1 MQIIKYL
8 DLFIGALIN
17 MFLYIYTIKKIYN
30 LKLSNNKKSIL
41 FGIFVSTL
49 FISIINVFNKNTFKL
64 LLTFPFV
71 VLCIHYVFSM
81 DLRKTIIYVIIS
93 TLYMTIAEIVMSII
107 LSILPFDYT
116 FIFNNILGTT
126 IGAILIS
133 IFTIILLLIKPLKK
147 AVYKLTSNVS
157 DKTDIFITILLIV
170 LICAIAYR
178 NMSGINNI
186 MIIIMNFI
194 VIITVITILYMYY
207 KGNLKVQ
214 ELSKNYNDLFKYL
227 EKYEKELVEK
237 RKIIHDYKN
246 QLIIINGYIG
256 DNEKL
261 KEYINEVIDEQKSIS
276 ENSLINNIDKLPRGL
291 KGLIYYKLSHINKSI
306 KINLEVLNSLKK
318 FDNLPP
324 KLNKDVLK
332 IIGVLL
338 DNAIEAVEHEKEKF
352 INIIFSIKKNTF
364 TMVMEN
370 TCSSNI
376 NYQRISEV
384 GFSTKGKDRGYG
396 MSLVNDI
403 LKHQKTI
410 NLNINV
416 ENKEF
421 ISELK
426 VKI

>member
-261 KEYINEVIDEQKSIS
+261 KEYINELIDEQKSIS

-291 KGLIYYKLSHINKSI
+291 KGLIYYKLSHINKNI